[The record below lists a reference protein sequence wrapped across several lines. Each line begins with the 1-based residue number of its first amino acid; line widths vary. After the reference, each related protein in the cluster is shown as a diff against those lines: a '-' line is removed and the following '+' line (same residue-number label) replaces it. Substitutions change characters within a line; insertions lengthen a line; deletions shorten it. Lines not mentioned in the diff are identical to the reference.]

1 MTVPPILSVTEAQ
14 AFTAMRSFL
23 LDNCIQ
29 TTGSLNPSNLPVDVF
44 RGQAGTNQVPES
56 GAPDFV
62 VMSSL
67 SQRRLSYNETTYV
80 DDVLTGSITGSVL
93 TVTALARQQG
103 PLVAGMTL
111 TDGVWPTMNV
121 APNTVIVSQLTG
133 TPGGIGTYLVSPS
146 QVLAAETLYAGLRQ
160 DLVPTELT
168 IQLDVH
174 GPAAGDNSRIIDG
187 LFRSEYGVDAFEAA
201 LLAEGAPS
209 YSVVPLN
216 CDVRGQVP
224 FWNEQSQVE
233 YRYVLEARMQIDPVI
248 ATPQQFATEVEVR
261 LIDAV
266 TAYPT

>member
-1 MTVPPILSVTEAQ
+1 MGVPPILSVTEAQ

-23 LDNCIQ
+23 LQVCV
-29 TTGSLNPSNLPVDVF
+29 TGSPDPVEVF

-67 SQRRLSYNETTYV
+67 SQRRLSYNNTTYA
-80 DDVLTGSITGSVL
+80 DDVMTASIADTTM
-93 TVTALARQQG
+93 TVASFARQQG
-103 PLVAGMTL
+103 PLINGMTI
-111 TDGVWPTMNV
+111 TDGVWPTMSV
-121 APNTVIVSQLTG
+121 APNTVIVSQLSG
-133 TPGGIGTYLVSPS
+133 TPGGVGTYQVSPS
-146 QVLAAETLYAGLRQ
+146 QTVASETMYAGLRS

-187 LFRSEYGVDAFEAA
+187 LFRSEYGIDAFEGF

-209 YSVVPLN
+209 FSVVPLN
-216 CDVRGQVP
+216 CDVRGQLP
-224 FWNEQSQVE
+224 FWNEQDQVE

-248 ATPQQFATEVEVR
+248 STPQEFATQIEVK